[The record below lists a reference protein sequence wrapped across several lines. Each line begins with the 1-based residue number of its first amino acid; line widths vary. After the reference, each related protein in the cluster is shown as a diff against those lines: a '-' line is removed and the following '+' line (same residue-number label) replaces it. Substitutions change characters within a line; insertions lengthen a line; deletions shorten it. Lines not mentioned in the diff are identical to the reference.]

1 MTVPHAVTLVRDDR
15 RAGAAEDTHCLSACR
30 PGIGNQPAVGTEQ
43 EFLFLRTDDEFS
55 PCQTTDGMPDAL
67 LLDAMAFRHDLLV
80 TAFKVAVKVQK
91 NGQFQTRQGWSP
103 PHRLHPRMMFSSH
116 SPLRSIVQG
125 VAFGQIPEFP
135 VQACV
140 AINTVERPQGTTAV
154 DDVLLWLQGNS
165 SPDQDFPEPG

>member
-1 MTVPHAVTLVRDDR
+1 
-15 RAGAAEDTHCLSACR
+15 
-30 PGIGNQPAVGTEQ
+30 
-43 EFLFLRTDDEFS
+43 
-55 PCQTTDGMPDAL
+55 
-67 LLDAMAFRHDLLV
+67 
-80 TAFKVAVKVQK
+80 
-91 NGQFQTRQGWSP
+91 
-103 PHRLHPRMMFSSH
+103 MMFSSH

-165 SPDQDFPEPG
+165 SPDQVFLNPVEALPDSSLTSRRKSNVVPAPGRQKSFGTYPVFIVVSQAQPGRFMNEVHLSLIREFNSLHETNVVHDPGRFFG